1 MRNLDVAS
9 PGGALVVVRQHHG
22 NSFVVVVDE
31 IFGLNQ
37 IMFSVP

>member
-22 NSFVVVVDE
+22 NSYVVVDE